1 MNQQPPR
8 PEPSAAQPAANK
20 LSAGSVPVAGSP
32 NPVSSTTGAATE
44 AVAPAPAATEVPA
57 TVGAPT
63 VGAPTGKILDWAI
76 LRRLYSFIGPYQGRF
91 YLLVGIIMLSACLAP
106 VTPLLI
112 RYTIDNVIASGKGD
126 QLITMLM
133 IMIGVLLVQALV
145 QFSNTYLSGW
155 LGQYVIRDVR
165 VQLYRKILQLR
176 LKFFDNTPIGR
187 LVTRAISDIETLADV
202 FSQGMAA
209 IAGDILQL
217 VLVIAVMLYTDWRLA
232 LISLSTIPVM
242 LISTYVF
249 KEKIKVSFNQV
260 RTAVANLNSFV
271 QEHITGMNIVQ
282 IFGSERIEA
291 EKFREINK
299 EHRDANIRSIWYY
312 SIYFPVADII
322 SAVAVGMVV
331 WYGARQVL
339 LTDVSFGTITAFI
352 MFINLFFRPIRQL
365 ADRFNTLQMGIV
377 STDRIIKL
385 LDSDEFTVNEG
396 THVPETLG
404 GDVTFDKVWFAYND
418 EDWVLRDISF
428 RVSAGETVAFVG
440 ATGAGKSSI
449 INLLSRFYDIN
460 KGSITIDG
468 VDVHQYELGA
478 LRRHIG
484 VVLQDVF
491 LFSDTI
497 ANNITLGDERISR
510 EKMVEAAKLV
520 GVHDF
525 IERLPGGYDY
535 NVQERGATL
544 SVGQRQLISF
554 VRAMVQDPKIIV
566 LDEATSSVDTE
577 TEEMIQAAIDKL
589 MKGRTAIVIAHR
601 LSTIQKADNIIVVD
615 KGRIVEQGTH
625 DELLRKEGAYANLYQ
640 MQYKEMA

>member
-1 MNQQPPR
+1 MLNAPNL
-8 PEPSAAQPAANK
+8 SSVSKQPAKPDAP
-20 LSAGSVPVAGSP
+20 AP
-32 NPVSSTTGAATE
+32 NEPGK
-44 AVAPAPAATEVPA
+44 AVAPATAES
-57 TVGAPT
+57 GR
-63 VGAPTGKILDWAI
+63 IFDLDI
-76 LRRLYSFIGPYQGRF
+76 LRRLYSFIKPYQGRF

-106 VTPLLI
+106 VSPLLI
-112 RYTIDNVIASGKGD
+112 RHTIDNVIAEGKGD
-126 QLITMLM
+126 QLVTML
-133 IMIGVLLVQALV
+133 ILMIGVLVIQALV
-145 QFSNTYLSGW
+145 QFLNTYISGW
-155 LGQYVIRDVR
+155 LGQYVIRDIR
-165 VQLYRKILQLR
+165 VQLYRKILKLR

-187 LVTRAISDIETLADV
+187 LVTRAISDVETLADV

-217 VLVIAVMLYTDWRLA
+217 VLVIAVMVYTDWRLA

-249 KEKIKVSFNQV
+249 KEKIKVSFNEV

-282 IFGSERIEA
+282 IFGSEQIEA
-291 EKFREINK
+291 EKFRTINK
-299 EHRDANIRSIWYY
+299 DHRDANIRSILYY

-339 LTDVSFGTITAFI
+339 LADVSFGTITAFV

-385 LDSDEFTVNEG
+385 LDSDEFTANNG
-396 THVPETLG
+396 THIPATLRG
-404 GDVTFDKVWFAYND
+404 EVQFDHVWFAYND

-428 RVSAGETVAFVG
+428 RVNAGETVAFVG

-460 KGSITIDG
+460 KGDITIDG
-468 VDVHQYELGA
+468 IDVHSYELDA
-478 LRRHIG
+478 LRRNIG

-497 ANNITLGDERISR
+497 ENNITLGDKTISR
-510 EKMVEAAKLV
+510 DTIVEAAKLV

-544 SVGQRQLISF
+544 SVGQRQLVSF

-577 TEEMIQAAIDKL
+577 TEEMIQNAIDKL

-601 LSTIQKADNIIVVD
+601 LSTIQKADKIIVVD
-615 KGRIVEQGTH
+615 KGRLVEQGTH
-625 DELLRKEGAYANLYQ
+625 DELLRQEGAYANLYQ